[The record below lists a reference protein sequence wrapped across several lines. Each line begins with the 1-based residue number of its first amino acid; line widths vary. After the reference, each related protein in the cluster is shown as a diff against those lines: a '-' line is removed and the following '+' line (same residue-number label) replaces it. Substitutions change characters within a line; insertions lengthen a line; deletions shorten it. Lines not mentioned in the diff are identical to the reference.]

1 MPLSRIKTAGT
12 TLAALLLLWAAT
24 AAGSETVTIDQQTLS
39 LSQCLDLARRTNPAG
54 HLARQNLRAVRERPG
69 EGRGGYYP
77 TLKLSSSY
85 TYTTPQEGMAPS
97 SADSYDT
104 RLTVRQPLFDGG
116 ATSRLLE
123 GIKHSVN
130 AQEHE
135 VGKSDLDIAYTVR
148 ATFLDI
154 LKKQALLEV
163 RKTALAGTEQQLAQA
178 VALHREGVSPRAD
191 VLKSEVQV
199 SSARLEMVRADHAVL
214 AAKAALAAAIGVP
227 VTSRFAVEG
236 GAENNYRDDRTP
248 PVEDIMAEARALRPE
263 IKGLTARLEAAEAA
277 IRQAESGLYPNVS
290 LDASYGWQ
298 ESGFVPTDRKWGVGV
313 TIGLPVFERF
323 TTSSKVAQAQAGR
336 DGLKAAQ
343 MQVMRMIELEV
354 EQTWLLLKEAQERLV
369 TSRKRL
375 EQAEEDLRVSEGRY
389 KEGLGTLLELIDART
404 ALIASR
410 TEVVTSTYDIADA
423 QAKLGRAT
431 GKGL

>member
-1 MPLSRIKTAGT
+1 MPLSRIKTAGPL
-12 TLAALLLLWAAT
+12 LAALLLLWAAT

-54 HLARQNLRAVRERPG
+54 HLARQNLRAVRERTG
-69 EGRGGYYP
+69 EGRSGYYP
-77 TLKLSSSY
+77 TLKLSSAY
-85 TYTTPQEGMAPS
+85 TYTTPQEGMAQTSP
-97 SADSYDT
+97 DSYDT
-104 RLTVRQPLFDGG
+104 RLAVRQPLFDGG
-116 ATSRLLE
+116 ATSSLLE
-123 GIKHSVN
+123 GIEHSIN

-135 VGKSDLDIAYTVR
+135 VGRSDLDIAYTVR

-163 RKTALAGTEQQLAQA
+163 RKTALAGNEQQLAQA

-199 SSARLEMVRADHAVL
+199 SSARLEIVRGEHGVL
-214 AAKAALAAAIGVP
+214 AAKAALAAAMGVP

-236 GAENNYRDDRTP
+236 GAENDSP
-248 PVEDIMAEARALRPE
+248 PGKTASLEEALAEARALRPE
-263 IKGLTARLEAAEAA
+263 LKGFTARLEVADAA
-277 IRQAESGLYPNVS
+277 IRQAESGFYPNVS

-298 ESGFVPTDRKWGVGV
+298 ENSFAPMDRKWGVGV
-313 TIGLPVFERF
+313 TVGLPVFEQL
-323 TTSSKVAQAQAGR
+323 TTRSKVAQARAGR
-336 DGLKAAQ
+336 DGLKAAE
-343 MQVMRMIELEV
+343 MQARRTIELEV
-354 EQTWLLLKEAQERLV
+354 ELAWLLLKEAQERLV

-375 EQAEEDLRVSEGRY
+375 EQAEEDMRVSEGRY
-389 KEGLGTLLELIDART
+389 KEGLGTLLEVIDART
-404 ALIASR
+404 ALTASR

-423 QAKLGRAT
+423 LAKLGRAT